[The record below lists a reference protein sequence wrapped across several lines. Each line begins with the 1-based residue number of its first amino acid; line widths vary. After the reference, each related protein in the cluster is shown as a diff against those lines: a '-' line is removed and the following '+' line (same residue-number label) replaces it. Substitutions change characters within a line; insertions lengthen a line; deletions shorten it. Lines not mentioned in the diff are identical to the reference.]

1 MSLQKLSTELDGQI
15 ASCLVGDTKALSAFS
30 KTNKYYRGIA
40 EPYLYTNIEVYESE
54 LERPLRLLFTLL
66 DRKELAL
73 HIKSLSYIPA
83 QHWSS
88 HDADIKPPTRKKL
101 QYDVWN
107 YTHAI
112 QEVLDEVLSPGCG
125 FSEFLS
131 AKLTLYCD
139 ILTAPMNHY
148 TASNQIFTLI
158 LFMAQKIQYLEL
170 GSKEPPT
177 HVLRLLWAPWSD
189 GKGPFQN
196 VQHLVHN
203 AGLSLMPSI
212 VVLPTLRTLE
222 YNVGYFDVEARPT
235 TSMFAYPSPMPAQ
248 PVLRRI
254 RFTTTRNITPA
265 IIENMVSNP
274 AMANLRE
281 LVVDNCGRS
290 RHNLPLALRGDNL
303 AELLRSLEKHT
314 PLLEL
319 LQWSNQKSD
328 RQEGHPRFDTF
339 KDLTNLRQLHI
350 DFDLLVPKSDTNS
363 TNLKCLSNPHAVFPA
378 SLEDLTLDCIDID
391 KLHHL
396 VTLLHNTIEE
406 SDEMS
411 ETEALQICLAALA
424 AMFPPL
430 KRLALVVIMEMDNP
444 REDAPRLYELD
455 PTDVTFFRYAA
466 DELEKLGVTL
476 EVWRKEGYY
485 EKEKKLLVK
494 KGWTAPLPHSVVKA
508 VQEKARG
515 WRNGYADLR
524 IYGA

>member
-66 DRKELAL
+66 DRKDLAL
-73 HIKSLSYIPA
+73 HIKSLSYVPA
-83 QHWSS
+83 EHWSS

-101 QYDVWN
+101 QSDVWK
-107 YTHAI
+107 YAHAI

-125 FSEFLS
+125 FSDFLS

-139 ILTAPMNHY
+139 ILTAPMGHY
-148 TASNQIFTLI
+148 LARDQGFTLI
-158 LFMAQKIQYLEL
+158 LFMAQKVQYLEL
-170 GSKEPPT
+170 GSEEPPT
-177 HVLRLLWAPWSD
+177 HVLRLLWAPWND

-196 VQHLVHN
+196 VQRLVHN

-222 YNVGYFDVEARPT
+222 YNVGYFDVEARAT
-235 TSMFAYPSPMPAQ
+235 SSMFAYPSPMPAQ
-248 PVLRRI
+248 PVLHRI
-254 RFTTTRNITPA
+254 QFTTTRNITPT
-265 IIENMVSNP
+265 IIQNMVSNT

-303 AELLRSLEKHT
+303 AELLRSLEKHA

-339 KDLTNLRQLHI
+339 KDLTNLRKLHI

-363 TNLKCLSNPHAVFPA
+363 TNLKCLSNPHAVFPT
-378 SLEDLTLDCIDID
+378 SLEDLTLDCVDID

-396 VTLLHNTIEE
+396 ITTLHDTIEE

-411 ETEALQICLAALA
+411 ETEALQIYLASLA

-430 KRLALVVIMEMDNP
+430 KRLNLVVIMEMDNP
-444 REDAPRLYELD
+444 REDAPRLHELD
-455 PTDVTFFRYAA
+455 PVDVTFFRYTA

-508 VQEKARG
+508 VQKKARG
-515 WRNGYADLR
+515 WRNSYHDLR
-524 IYGA
+524 VYGV

>member
-1 MSLQKLSTELDGQI
+1 MSLQKLSTELDGHI
-15 ASCLVGDTKALSAFS
+15 ASCLVGNTKALSAFS

-40 EPYLYTNIEVYESE
+40 EPYLYTNVEVYESD

-73 HIKSLSYIPA
+73 HIKSLSYVPA
-83 QHWSS
+83 QHGSS
-88 HDADIKPPTRKKL
+88 HDADIKPSTRKEL
-101 QYDVWN
+101 QSDVWK
-107 YTHAI
+107 YTYAI

-125 FSEFLS
+125 FLEFLS

-139 ILTAPMNHY
+139 ILTAPMGHY
-148 TASNQIFTLI
+148 LASDQVFTLI
-158 LFMAQKIQYLEL
+158 LFMAQKVQYLEL

-177 HVLRLLWAPWSD
+177 HVLRLLWAPWND

-196 VQHLVHN
+196 VKRLVHN
-203 AGLSLMPSI
+203 AGLSLMPSA

-222 YNVGYFDVEARPT
+222 YNVGYFDVARTT
-235 TSMFAYPSPMPAQ
+235 TSIFHYPSPMPAS

-254 RFTTTRNITPA
+254 QFTTTRNITPA
-265 IIENMVSNP
+265 IIQNMVSNP

-281 LVVDNCGRS
+281 LVVDDCGRS
-290 RHNLPLALRGDNL
+290 IRNLPLALRGDNL

-319 LQWSNQKSD
+319 LQWSTQKSD
-328 RQEGHPRFDTF
+328 QQEGHPRFDTF
-339 KDLTNLRQLHI
+339 KDLTNLRKLHI

-363 TNLKCLSNPHAVFPA
+363 TNLKCLSNPYAVFPA
-378 SLEDLTLDCIDID
+378 SLEDLTLDCVDID

-396 VTLLHNTIEE
+396 ITMFHDSIEE
-406 SDEMS
+406 SDDMS
-411 ETEALQICLAALA
+411 ETEALQICLASLA

-430 KRLALVVIMEMDNP
+430 KRLALVVVMEMDNP
-444 REDAPRLYELD
+444 REDAPRLHELD
-455 PTDVTFFRYAA
+455 PADITFFRYAA
-466 DELEKLGVTL
+466 DELHKLGITF
-476 EVWRKEGYY
+476 EVWRKEGHY

-508 VQEKARG
+508 VQRRASH
-515 WRNGYADLR
+515 WSDNVDDL
-524 IYGA
+524 